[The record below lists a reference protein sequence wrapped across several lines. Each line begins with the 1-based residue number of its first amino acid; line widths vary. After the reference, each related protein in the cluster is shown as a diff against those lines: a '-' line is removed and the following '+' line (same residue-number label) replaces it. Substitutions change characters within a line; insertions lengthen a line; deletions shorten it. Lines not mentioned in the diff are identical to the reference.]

1 MNMPGIASLLREMP
15 KGYEEAC
22 FNTGAIQRKRDIKNP
37 DDLMMLNLF
46 HLMTGCSLVEISAI
60 SSMSQIGEISDVAFM
75 KRFKNCNEWF
85 KWIIDKTVSEGIIE
99 YKIPEKLRNYRIL
112 AVDASDV
119 REKGRSGRIY
129 RLHFALDIIKM
140 QSAMYNITTNKT
152 GEKLS
157 NFDIQ
162 AGDLVIADRIYASS
176 LGIEYCESKGANYI
190 LRAKSSNLSIYDEKK
205 KLIDIR
211 DKVIKMKN
219 GEFEAYTKSKN
230 GKEYKK
236 IRVCFKRKDKEAIKK
251 TEKKLR
257 REEQKQ
263 QCKFSD
269 KTKKFNEYIVVVT
282 SLDKEKIT
290 AEEVLELYRYRW
302 QVELYFKRLKSI
314 LDYGELPKKRE
325 ESIFSWLNGKIMI
338 ALLIE
343 KIISKV
349 SFFPKTKEESYEEY
363 LQRN

>member
-1 MNMPGIASLLREMP
+1 MNMPGVASLLREMP

-22 FNTGAIQRKRDIKNP
+22 FKTGAIQRRRDIQNP

-46 HLMTGCSLVEISAI
+46 HLMTGCSLEEISEI
-60 SSMSQIGEISDVAFM
+60 SKMSQIGDISNVAFM
-75 KRFKNCNEWF
+75 KRFKNSNEWF
-85 KWIIDKTVSEGIIE
+85 KWIIDKIVTEGLIE
-99 YKIPEKLRNYRIL
+99 YKIPEKLKEYRIL

-140 QSAMYNITTNKT
+140 QSALYNITTNKI

-157 NFDIQ
+157 NFDIKEQ
-162 AGDLVIADRIYASS
+162 DLILADRAYSS
-176 LGIEYCESKGANYI
+176 NPGIEYCN
-190 LRAKSSNLSIYDEKK
+190 EKK
-205 KLIDIR
+205 ADYVLRVKASSLNFYDKNKEIIDIR
-211 DKVIKMKN
+211 DEVIKIEN
-219 GEFEAYTKSKN
+219 GEIEAYIKTKENKF
-230 GKEYKK
+230 
-236 IRVCFKRKDKEAIKK
+236 IPVRICFKKKDKESIKNTIKK
-251 TEKKLR
+251 IHQKESKKRIKYTEK
-257 REEQKQ
+257 
-263 QCKFSD
+263 
-269 KTKKFNEYIVVVT
+269 TKIFNEYIVVVT

-290 AEEVLELYRYRW
+290 KEEVLELYRYRW
-302 QVELYFKRLKSI
+302 QVELYFKRIKSI

-325 ESIFSWLNGKIMI
+325 DSIFAWLNGKLMI